1 MTGDQLR
8 TLREGR
14 HQTRE
19 ELASY
24 LGDTTASTINKWER
38 NINPVPAWV
47 EEKMLTNTE
56 LKFSI
61 KELGELLQMATEEK
75 ISFDELLTLSIQS
88 TLAERRAK
96 KAKASKI
103 IQLDAHIDPT
113 KLDRAAETGPT
124 YGKQQ
129 GH

>member
-1 MTGDQLR
+1 MTGDQLW

-61 KELGELLQMATEEK
+61 KELGELLQMATEEN

-88 TLAERRAK
+88 TLAKRRAQ
-96 KAKASKI
+96 KAQASKI
-103 IQLDAHIDPT
+103 VQLNAHIDPT
-113 KLDRAAETGPT
+113 KGSIAAEEPKG
-124 YGKQQ
+124 YG
-129 GH
+129 